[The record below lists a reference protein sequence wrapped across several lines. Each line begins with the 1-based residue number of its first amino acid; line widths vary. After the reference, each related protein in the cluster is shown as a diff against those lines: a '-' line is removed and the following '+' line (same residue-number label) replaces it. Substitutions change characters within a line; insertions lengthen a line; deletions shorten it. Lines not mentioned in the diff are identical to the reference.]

1 MSTAL
6 PPVASAP
13 KDSDSTET
21 PSHGPSILKQLR
33 DRANR

>member
-6 PPVASAP
+6 PPVATAP
-13 KDSDSTET
+13 KDSDSAEK
-21 PSHGPSILKQLR
+21 PSQGPSILKQLR